1 LADLHARS
9 GDVLNALLIVERGLI
24 YSKNDADLLAKKESY
39 YFSVDPERIRAVKDK
54 IASWFDV
61 AYCTRKVQ
69 AVANLA
75 EPDLD
80 TLDWGLH
87 LATLA
92 RIVQPNLHSVMVAQS
107 RILMRKGERDAAIS
121 LLEDVREQP
130 KGSGDEED
138 AWYLAT
144 RLLADLYL
152 NELGRPDLAIQA
164 YTAYREY
171 QKSGAETLFQL
182 AKAYEANSD
191 IPSAIQIYQVVTAYE
206 KHPRYWDATEAVRK
220 LKGG

>member
-1 LADLHARS
+1 
-9 GDVLNALLIVERGLI
+9 
-24 YSKNDADLLAKKESY
+24 
-39 YFSVDPERIRAVKDK
+39 
-54 IASWFDV
+54 
-61 AYCTRKVQ
+61 VQ
-69 AVANLA
+69 AVSNLA

-87 LATLA
+87 LATIA
-92 RIVQPNLHSVMVAQS
+92 RIVQPNLHSVMVAEA

-121 LLEDVREQP
+121 ILEDVREQP

-138 AWYLAT
+138 AWFLAT

-152 NELGRPDLAIQA
+152 NELARPDLAIQA

-182 AKAYEANSD
+182 ARAYEANNN
-191 IPSAIQIYQVVTAYE
+191 IPAAIQIYEAVTAYE

-220 LKGG
+220 LKGT